1 MHDIL
6 FAVADF
12 DYFADM
18 DRILRSFRLKKSKHE
33 ESDSKRSMREPR
45 ITGDPHSQPSD
56 TRLPSRHSIT
66 PEHHSGPAHFS
77 SESSSRQ
84 NQPIEN
90 SSPTDLQPLFPSP
103 NQSKLQ
109 RSASAKRRR
118 SQDNEQ
124 ANNSGSKDDST
135 LSNRNHPIS
144 EDLPTKPRPQVPPA
158 SNSNRMQSAETF
170 SQHIV
175 EHQSTRAEDPSSTPV
190 GAQSKPFHKFLPL
203 DLGSK
208 LAFNHHS
215 HHQSSHS
222 QSQRQSA
229 PKTQVVSDRRKHSIP
244 GSSGAAVVASH
255 EFECF
260 LPPAMPSDMSSR
272 VGPNGGGAGEPSRF
286 APGRR
291 SARATT
297 TSTQGTSTS
306 DLGATQTVRSTSHA
320 ALHSAHLLPTLIEI
334 PFYASLTPRSTGEL
348 LLFSVRV
355 VVDK

>member
-1 MHDIL
+1 
-6 FAVADF
+6 
-12 DYFADM
+12 M

-77 SESSSRQ
+77 SDIRSRQ

-90 SSPTDLQPLFPSP
+90 PSPTDLQPLVPSP

-124 ANNSGSKDDST
+124 PNNSASKDDST
-135 LSNRNHPIS
+135 LANRNHPIS
-144 EDLPTKPRPQVPPA
+144 EALPTKLRPQVPA
-158 SNSNRMQSAETF
+158 VSNSHRMQSAEAS
-170 SQHIV
+170 SQDIV
-175 EHQSTRAEDPSSTPV
+175 EQRAEDSSSTQPV
-190 GAQSKPFHKFLPL
+190 SAQSKPLHKLLPL
-203 DLGSK
+203 DLSSK

-229 PKTQVVSDRRKHSIP
+229 PKTQVVSDRRKHSIS

-260 LPPAMPSDMSSR
+260 MPPAMPFDMSSR
-272 VGPNGGGAGEPSRF
+272 VGPNGGGGEPSRF

-306 DLGATQTVRSTSHA
+306 DLGATQTVCSTS
-320 ALHSAHLLPTLIEI
+320 LHS
-334 PFYASLTPRSTGEL
+334 L
-348 LLFSVRV
+348 LLR
-355 VVDK
+355 